1 MRKRINTLNA
11 SLMLNGISYGE
22 HVMNADR
29 VVEDVDAQV
38 RGCANA
44 FIVRCN
50 PAKPMSDE
58 MYEALAR
65 YAVSKNY
72 HFGFY
77 TRINFRRQEKRVI

>member
-72 HFGFY
+72 HFGFLY
-77 TRINFRRQEKRVI
+77 AYQFPPAGKRVI